1 MKTIVVPLPDET
13 KAKLDEMRRRGY
25 TITGF
30 VRQAL
35 ATALADI
42 KVPRAR
48 RAA

>member
-1 MKTIVVPLPDET
+1 MKMQKIVVPVSVST

-35 ATALADI
+35 ATALANV
-42 KVPRAR
+42 KVPR
-48 RAA
+48 

>member
-1 MKTIVVPLPDET
+1 MKKIVVPVPNET

-35 ATALADI
+35 ATALADV
-42 KVPRAR
+42 KVPRR